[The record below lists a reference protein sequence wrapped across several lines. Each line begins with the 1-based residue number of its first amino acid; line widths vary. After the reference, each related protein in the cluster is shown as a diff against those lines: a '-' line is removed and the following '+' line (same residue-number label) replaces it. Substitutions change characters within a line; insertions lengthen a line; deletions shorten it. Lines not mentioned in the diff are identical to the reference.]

1 MNKSRKF
8 VAIVLFLLFGV
19 MLTLLCIYN
28 AKKSNEKTG
37 NPFFFEDNTTQV
49 TYDALVNNLDGEEK
63 AHELKVNI
71 EKLKELE
78 NGTLYRMELEQPLVD
93 DPIDKICLGR
103 TYLGYYYVTEDE
115 IYLRPLYESNDTGGY
130 TEETDQMVI
139 DGIQKDEKDFLEEE
153 CYLVDCNEG
162 TERIEDEQGWISY
175 VKVIG
180 NTHIYYFY
188 NTYTGGTKDYRKI
201 IWQEGR
207 GMVYYL
213 HGTGSRKMEVELFM
227 Q

>member
-78 NGTLYRMELEQPLVD
+78 NGTLYGMELDQPLVD
-93 DPIDKICLGR
+93 DPIDEICLGR
-103 TYLGYYYVTEDE
+103 NYLGYYYVTEEE
-115 IYLRPLYESNDTGGY
+115 IYLRPLYEFNDTGGY

-153 CYLVDCNEG
+153 CYLVDCREG
-162 TERIEDEQGWISY
+162 TERMEDEQGWISY

-180 NTHIYYFY
+180 NTHIYYYY
-188 NTYTGGTKDYRKI
+188 NTYVSGTKSYRKI
-201 IWQEGR
+201 IWQEGK

-213 HGTGSRKMEVELFM
+213 HGAGSRKMEVELFM